1 MEGYKERRMCVFLT
15 AMKDYALEYMVANY
29 ASVNL

>member
-1 MEGYKERRMCVFLT
+1 MKDTNISVFLT
-15 AMKDYALEYMVANY
+15 AMKDYALEYMKANY